1 MIPELTPVMMFMTL
15 LILLTGFTFAFRIK
29 RYKRLPHG

>member
-1 MIPELTPVMMFMTL
+1 MIPDLTPVMMFMTL
-15 LILLTGFTFAFRIK
+15 FITLTGFTIAFCIK

>member
-15 LILLTGFTFAFRIK
+15 LMLLTGFTITFCMK
-29 RYKRLPHG
+29 RVKRLPHG